1 MSFRKEMSHEI
12 SRRNFLKGTAAGAL
26 SLAVGAVLPQA
37 GKTKA
42 FAEDVSYVPG
52 TYTATAT
59 GMGTVKVEVTFDEKS
74 ITDIVLDVSQET
86 EAIGQAA
93 ADALKEQVLAAQSGE
108 IDGVSRSLL
117 GESSCSDPGV

>member
-1 MSFRKEMSHEI
+1 MEGLIMSFRKEMSHEI

-86 EAIGQAA
+86 EEG
-93 ADALKEQVLAAQSGE
+93 LKRQNDLYYAGRLNSGLY
-108 IDGVSRSLL
+108 ITG
-117 GESSCSDPGV
+117 